1 MQAVYGEGVTSV
13 KAVATDSETWSL
25 NETTDDPICLYPNPA
40 SEIVYI
46 QGVEVDNV
54 MIYNVLGQLIRE
66 VNNTQEIHVSRLPN
80 EVYHLVINGRDGSRK
95 SARMLVN
102 H

>member
-66 VNNTQEIHVSRLPN
+66 VNNTQ
-80 EVYHLVINGRDGSRK
+80 
-95 SARMLVN
+95 
-102 H
+102 